1 MINYIFEIDVCGE
14 RTKYSDVCL
23 TSGDIN
29 AARFTFVFRKGKEAF
44 DTEGLSLIIK
54 AKRAD
59 GIIITDAGRC
69 DGEKLYADIKN
80 SMTEIEG
87 ELSFEIALTDA
98 SGSIA
103 TVSEII
109 TYVREGY
116 GESNLGAYD
125 TTPVLATLS
134 SRALSAEQSATEA
147 QQSATEA
154 QQSAKEA
161 QQSANEAEQSAN
173 EAEQSANE
181 AEQSANEAQQ
191 SATEAQQSANEALQS
206 ANEAQ
211 QSATEAQQ
219 SAKEAQQS
227 ATEAQ
232 QSATE
237 AENVANEAK
246 ITAELAESKINIFRV
261 SASLVSNGTVSA
273 DKNYAEI
280 LDAYETQKFIFARIT
295 IEGKT
300 VETTEIWLG
309 QNEIYFNLDFKGANY
324 CLKCTNDNKWSY
336 LESVPTQSGDIPTVD
351 SSVDDTSQ
359 NPVQNK
365 AVKEYVDDYVRIING
380 IHLRSGTFANAIYW
394 NRGTIDVLDGIAVS
408 SKVSAYT
415 LDYYKCNESVVITT
429 LSDVKIK
436 LFFYSAPSSDFYLQ
450 NNQTDWLF
458 GTVNLSEYIPQGA
471 NYFRISARFM
481 PEGSTNGE
489 NLSGENISLVS
500 DNVKMERYYDA
511 APFTTLFELDKKID
525 DEIGDIETAIDNII
539 AIQNTLI
546 GGDE

>member
-59 GIIITDAGRC
+59 GIIITDAGMR
-69 DGEKLYADIKN
+69 DGKTLYADIKN

-87 ELSFEIALTDA
+87 ELSLEIALTD
-98 SGSIA
+98 SGGAIA

-300 VETTEIWLG
+300 VETTEIWIG
-309 QNEIYFNLDFKGANY
+309 EEICFTAEYEGVNY
-324 CLKCTNDNKWSY
+324 CIKCNSDNEWSY
-336 LESVPTQSGDIPTVD
+336 LETVLAQPEDILP
-351 SSVDDTSQ
+351 VDDTINAESE

-365 AVKEYVDDYVRIING
+365 AVKEYVDDYISLING
-380 IHLRSGTFANAIYW
+380 TQLKSGTVANAIYW
-394 NRGTIDVLDGIAVS
+394 KSGAIGVPQGSAVTS
-408 SKVSAYT
+408 SVRAYT
-415 LDYYKCNESVVITT
+415 PDFFEYDESVKVTVSGDAQI
-429 LSDVKIK
+429 II
-436 LFFYSAPSSDFYLQ
+436 FFYTAPSVGACLQ
-450 NNQTDWLF
+450 NQQTDWLS
-458 GTVNLSEYIPQGA
+458 GTVNLSEYIPEGA
-471 NYFRISARFM
+471 AYFRISARSM

-489 NLSGENISLVS
+489 DLSGDMSLVS
-500 DNVKMERYYDA
+500 DNVKMERYYEA
-511 APFTTLFELDKKID
+511 APFATLFGLDKKID

-539 AIQNTLI
+539 AIQNILI
-546 GGDE
+546 GGDGE